1 MVSVLKAQWATN
13 LKLLNAVVLGISI
26 LEHLPDKFHSGSCR
40 HRVGQIFSFRWNYH
54 CVAKSFAIRYRAFL

>member
-54 CVAKSFAIRYRAFL
+54 L